1 MFPLRQKFRS
11 CPASKVFISEE
22 RMDADSGVLLAE
34 LTCQSRD
41 FPDIKTFSL
50 GEQMKNLANL
60 KEVNTIL
67 LNPTHLKSQTQTQSN
82 SQTQT
87 QTQSNSQTQTQTQ
100 SNSGK
105 GE

>member
-1 MFPLRQKFRS
+1 MFPLKQKFRS

-22 RMDADSGVLLAE
+22 RVDVDSGVLLSE
-34 LTCQSRD
+34 LVSQSRE

-50 GEQMKNLANL
+50 GEQMKNLTNL
-60 KEVNTIL
+60 KEVSTIL
-67 LNPTHLKSQTQTQSN
+67 LNPTHLKSETQTQSN

-87 QTQSNSQTQTQTQ
+87 QSSSNT
-100 SNSGK
+100 GK

>member
-1 MFPLRQKFRS
+1 MFPLKQKFRS

-22 RMDADSGVLLAE
+22 RMDADSGVLLVE
-34 LTCQSRD
+34 LTSQSRD

-60 KEVNTIL
+60 KEVSTLL
-67 LNPTHLKSQTQTQSN
+67 LNPTHSKLQSQEKSN
-82 SQTQT
+82 SQ
-87 QTQSNSQTQTQTQ
+87 SE
-100 SNSGK
+100 K

>member
-1 MFPLRQKFRS
+1 MFPLKQKFRS

-22 RMDADSGVLLAE
+22 RMDADSGVLLSE
-34 LTCQSRD
+34 LVSQSRD

-67 LNPTHLKSQTQTQSN
+67 LNPTHLKSGTQTQSN

-87 QTQSNSQTQTQTQ
+87 QSS

>member
-1 MFPLRQKFRS
+1 MFPLKQKFRS

-22 RMDADSGVLLAE
+22 RIDADSGVLLTE

-50 GEQMKNLANL
+50 GEQMKNLSNL
-60 KEVNTIL
+60 KEVSTIL
-67 LNPTHLKSQTQTQSN
+67 LNPTHSKP
-82 SQTQT
+82 QT

>member
-11 CPASKVFISEE
+11 CPASRVFIPEE
-22 RMDADSGVLLAE
+22 RVDADSGVLLTE
-34 LTCQSRD
+34 LTLQSRD

-50 GEQMKNLANL
+50 GEQMKNLSNL
-60 KEVNTIL
+60 KEVSTIL

-87 QTQSNSQTQTQTQ
+87 QSS

>member
-1 MFPLRQKFRS
+1 MFPLKQKFRS

-22 RMDADSGVLLAE
+22 RIDADSGVLLTE
-34 LTCQSRD
+34 LKCQSRD

-50 GEQMKNLANL
+50 GEQMKNLSNL

-67 LNPTHLKSQTQTQSN
+67 LNPTHLKSETQTQSN

-87 QTQSNSQTQTQTQ
+87 QTQTQ

>member
-22 RMDADSGVLLAE
+22 RIDADSGVLLTE
-34 LTCQSRD
+34 LTSQSRD

-60 KEVNTIL
+60 KEVSTLL
-67 LNPTHLKSQTQTQSN
+67 LNPTHSKSQTQTQSN
-82 SQTQT
+82 S
-87 QTQSNSQTQTQTQ
+87 NSE
-100 SNSGK
+100 K